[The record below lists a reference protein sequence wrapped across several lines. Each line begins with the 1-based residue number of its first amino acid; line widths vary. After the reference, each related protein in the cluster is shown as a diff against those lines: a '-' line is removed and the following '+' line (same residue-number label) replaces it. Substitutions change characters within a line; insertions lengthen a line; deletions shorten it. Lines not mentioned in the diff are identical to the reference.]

1 MDYVADIDDPA
12 FETQSRVANGRKS
25 ASGGM
30 HYLNICA
37 DGRDK
42 VRTKNENGKVFHPC
56 RSAERES
63 AGIEKLN
70 QHVTKCLGD
79 SIRNKVKEG

>member
-12 FETQSRVANGRKS
+12 FETQTRVANGRKS

-37 DGRDK
+37 GGRDK
-42 VRTKNENGKVFHPC
+42 VRTKNENGKVCFIPAVP
-56 RSAERES
+56 RKGRARES
-63 AGIEKLN
+63 K
-70 QHVTKCLGD
+70 
-79 SIRNKVKEG
+79 S

>member
-37 DGRDK
+37 GGRDK
-42 VRTKNENGKVFHPC
+42 VRTKNENGKP
-56 RSAERES
+56 AL
-63 AGIEKLN
+63 K
-70 QHVTKCLGD
+70 
-79 SIRNKVKEG
+79 